1 MVAAGGNEG
10 LAGGHEFQG
19 SANGG
24 CRESGGVAGILKL
37 ARTMF
42 PYIDIGAIHLGTFG
56 LLLWLAAV
64 AGTFV
69 LHWNFQR
76 NGVDGDAL
84 SVVALVVIAG
94 VHGREGVA

>member
-1 MVAAGGNEG
+1 MY
-10 LAGGHEFQG
+10 
-19 SANGG
+19 
-24 CRESGGVAGILKL
+24 
-37 ARTMF
+37 

-56 LLLWLAAV
+56 LMLWLAAV

-84 SVVALVVIAG
+84 SIVALVVDRKS
-94 VHGREGVA
+94 VV